1 MRALPA
7 RVRVEGVRTRQLVAL
22 AVALAV
28 VGLLV
33 GSFSAVAGSGP
44 STGPAPADPCSVR
57 AC

>member
-7 RVRVEGVRTRQLVAL
+7 RVRVGGVRTRQLVAL

-33 GSFSAVAGSGP
+33 GSFTAVAGSGP
-44 STGPAPADPCSVR
+44 GPAATPADPCSVR

>member
-1 MRALPA
+1 M
-7 RVRVEGVRTRQLVAL
+7 AL

-33 GSFSAVAGSGP
+33 GSFTAVAGSGP
-44 STGPAPADPCSVR
+44 STSPAPADPCSVR

>member
-33 GSFSAVAGSGP
+33 GSFTAVAGSGP
-44 STGPAPADPCSVR
+44 GPTSTPADPCIRV
-57 AC
+57 C